1 MIVPHGVLSL
11 QQLIVVVSRNGT
23 QAFIQIAIR
32 SLLLI
37 WLNCPRPAAL
47 GTVGTFAEDFWFR
60 SGFLPTTS
68 VPDIPKQKKEI
79 LEITTM
85 ETILKSNLNNILNF
99 NGYTTA
105 KTSKLASTL

>member
-1 MIVPHGVLSL
+1 MTSSL
-11 QQLIVVVSRNGT
+11 HPDCNQKFIANLAQLPG
-23 QAFIQIAIR
+23 
-32 SLLLI
+32 
-37 WLNCPRPAAL
+37 PAAL

-85 ETILKSNLNNILNF
+85 ETILKSNFNNILNF
-99 NGYTTA
+99 NGC
-105 KTSKLASTL
+105 